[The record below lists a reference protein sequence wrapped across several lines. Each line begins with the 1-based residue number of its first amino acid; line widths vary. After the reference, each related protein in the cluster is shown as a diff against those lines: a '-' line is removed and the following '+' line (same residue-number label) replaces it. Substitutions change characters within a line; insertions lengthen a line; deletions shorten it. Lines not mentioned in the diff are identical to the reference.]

1 MYVVVGLGNPGK
13 KYENTRH
20 NMGFITIDQIA
31 EALGVKVDKIK
42 HKSLVGEANIAGQ
55 KVLLVKPQTYM
66 NLSGEAVR
74 EVLAYYKVPVE
85 NLIVIYDDIDLATGT
100 IRLRAKGSSG
110 THNGMR
116 NIIYQIQDDNFPRIR
131 IGIGSEKKGDLANF
145 VTGGITK
152 AEVAPL
158 EDAITRAKESVF
170 SIIEDGIDRA
180 MNKFNTRPKE
190 EEDGKETD

>member
-1 MYVVVGLGNPGK
+1 MYVVCGLGNPGK

-20 NMGFITIDQIA
+20 NMGFITVDQIA
-31 EALGVKVDKIK
+31 EKLGIKVDKIK
-42 HKSLVGEANIAGQ
+42 HKSLVGEGNIAGQ

-74 EVLAYYKVPVE
+74 EIMTYYKVPIE
-85 NLIVIYDDIDLATGT
+85 NLIVIYDDIDLETGV
-100 IRLRAKGSSG
+100 IRLRKKGSSG

-131 IGIGSEKKGDLANF
+131 IGIGSEKKGDLASF
-145 VTGGITK
+145 VTGNVTK
-152 AEVAPL
+152 KEIEPL
-158 EDAITRAKESVF
+158 EDAILRARDSVF

-180 MNKFNTRPKE
+180 MNTFNTRNTL
-190 EEDGKETD
+190 DGKETD